1 LPFFY
6 NIIDGRE
13 GDTVDDPGNVN
24 RGKRMKNGWKNSG
37 SPWTCDDQS
46 RADMA
51 YRAARGDVLF
61 KINLP
66 KKGRSLHRLRKDQSC
81 TSADGPG

>member
-1 LPFFY
+1 M
-6 NIIDGRE
+6 N
-13 GDTVDDPGNVN
+13 PGSVN

-37 SPWTCDDQS
+37 SLWIYNDQS

-61 KINLP
+61 EINLP
-66 KKGRSLHRLRKDQSC
+66 KKGKSLHRLRNDQSC
-81 TSADGPG
+81 ASVDGPG